1 MAQLINQSKKVLI
14 SNEVLKATTV
24 WERTKGL
31 LSRSSFEAN
40 KTLWIRPCSS
50 IHTYFMQFPIDVA
63 FVDKNLKVT
72 RIEKTVQPWR
82 FVFSTFKSQSVF
94 EFASGVLTPEKIEVG
109 DQLHV
114 DC

>member
-1 MAQLINQSKKVLI
+1 
-14 SNEVLKATTV
+14 
-24 WERTKGL
+24 
-31 LSRSSFEAN
+31 
-40 KTLWIRPCSS
+40 
-50 IHTYFMQFPIDVA
+50 
-63 FVDKNLKVT
+63 VDKNLKVT